1 MNEPSPYPPIADYAL
16 IGDSRSAALISR
28 GGSIE
33 WCCWPRFDN
42 SSVFGRILDRERGGH
57 FTIAPSV
64 PCTATRR
71 YLEATNVLETTFET
85 SDGVV
90 KLIDCMPVPR
100 EAERRGTLRPLR
112 QILRIIEGVRG
123 EVPMQLHFVPRP
135 RFGTIAPT
143 LQRVH
148 EQVVLGDWGAK
159 LLHLRSDLPLPLLP
173 DRVETTFVSH
183 PQERH
188 YFALGFDEHTPA
200 VFANIGSEADR
211 ELQTTI
217 DFWRDWSGHL
227 KYEGPYREA
236 VLRSVLALKLMAY
249 APSGAIIAA
258 PTTSLPE
265 WIGGTRNWDYR
276 YCWLRD
282 AAFTTR
288 ALYDTGFSIEGSAFV
303 LWLLHATRLT
313 RSDLQVLY
321 DVFGESRLIE
331 RELDHLEGYR
341 RSAPVRIGNGAH
353 TQFQLDIYG
362 EVLGAV
368 ERFVEEGESLASDTR
383 QLIRR
388 LVHTVMKRWREPDHG
403 IWEIRSA
410 PKQHVHG
417 KVMAW
422 MAMDCAHRI
431 TQRVDCGISSE
442 TCARVAA
449 EIKELV
455 LRDGLDPR
463 TGSLTGILGESSLD
477 ASVLYVARTGFLEPS
492 DPRLHATI
500 DAIRQ
505 HLGKDDLIYRYRGV
519 DDGVGGDEGAFLPCS
534 FWLAEALAL
543 TGRLDEAHELFER
556 LLQRGNDL
564 LLFAEEIDPA
574 SGERLGNFPQALT
587 HVGLLNAALTL
598 ESIERKGELPRRV
611 EGADDRPEGHVR
623 GQGDPRRVPAVVD
636 GEEAG
641 RLEETRRLRSS
652 RVGDHARV
660 NAGQERHE
668 DHQDEQ
674 AVNEPQPEAV
684 QESGMAVNLEEEDI
698 DRSERGRGDEI
709 EPVPEQL
716 RPVAVRGEHRAED
729 ERNVQPRQT

>member
-1 MNEPSPYPPIADYAL
+1 MQENDYPPIADYAL

-42 SSVFGRILDRERGGH
+42 SSVFARILDRDHGGH
-57 FTIAPSV
+57 FTIAPADQFR
-64 PCTATRR
+64 TTRR

-85 SDGVV
+85 DDGVV
-90 KLIDCMPVPR
+90 KLIDCMPVSN
-100 EAERRGTLRPLR
+100 EIERRGTLRPLR
-112 QILRIIEGVRG
+112 QILRIVEGVRG
-123 EVPMQLHFVPRP
+123 EVPMVLDFVPRP
-135 RFGTIAPT
+135 RFGTIVPT
-143 LQRVH
+143 LQRAH
-148 EQVVLGDWGAK
+148 EQVVLGEWGAK

-173 DRVETTFVSH
+173 DRVEAAFISY

-188 YFALGFDEHTPA
+188 YFALGYDEHTPA
-200 VFANIGSEADR
+200 VFANIGPEADR

-217 DFWRDWSGHL
+217 DFWRDWSSHL
-227 KYEGPYREA
+227 RYEGPYREA

-288 ALYDTGFSIEGSAFV
+288 ALYDTGFPIEGSAFV

-383 QLIRR
+383 HLIRR
-388 LVHTVMKRWREPDHG
+388 LVRTVMNRWREPDHG

-410 PKQHVHG
+410 PRQHVHG

-431 TQRVDCGISSE
+431 TQRVDCGIPSE

-449 EIKELV
+449 EIKELI
-455 LRDGLDPR
+455 LRDGVDPR
-463 TGSLTGILGESSLD
+463 TGSLTGVLGDTSLD
-477 ASVLYVARTGFLEPS
+477 ASVLYCARTGFLEPS

-505 HLGKDDLIYRYRGV
+505 HLGKDDLVYRYRGV
-519 DDGVGGDEGAFLPCS
+519 DDGIGGDEGAFLPCS

-543 TGRLDEAHELFER
+543 AGRLDEAHELFER
-556 LLQRGNDL
+556 LLERGNDL
-564 LLFAEEIDPA
+564 LLFTEEVDPA
-574 SGERLGNFPQALT
+574 SGELLGNFPQALT

-598 ESIERKGELPRRV
+598 ESLERKGELPRRV
-611 EGADDRPEGHVR
+611 EGADEHTESHVR
-623 GQGDPRRVPAVVD
+623 GQRHPGRMPAVVD
-636 GEEAG
+636 GEEPR
-641 RLEETRRLRSS
+641 RLQEPRRLRPA
-652 RVGDHARV
+652 RVGDHPRM
-660 NAGQERHE
+660 NAGHQRDD

-674 AVNEPQPEAV
+674 AVNEPEAGPIQPTR
-684 QESGMAVNLEEEDI
+684 MAVDLEKEHIE
-698 DRSERGRGDEI
+698 RAERGRGDEI
-709 EPVPEQL
+709 EPVPDQL
-716 RPVAVRGEHRAED
+716 RPVAVRSKDRAQD
-729 ERNVQPRQT
+729 EREVESRET

>member
-1 MNEPSPYPPIADYAL
+1 MQESAYPPIADYAL
-16 IGDSRSAALISR
+16 IGDSRSAALVSR
-28 GGSIE
+28 AGSIE

-57 FTIAPSV
+57 FTVAPAAEY
-64 PCTATRR
+64 TATRR
-71 YLEATNVLETTFET
+71 YIEATNVLETTFET
-85 SDGVV
+85 PDGVA
-90 KLIDCMPVPR
+90 KLIDCMPVSG
-100 EAERRGTLRPLR
+100 EVERRATLRPLR
-112 QILRIIEGVRG
+112 QILRIVEGIRG
-123 EVPMQLHFVPRP
+123 EVPMQLQFRPRP
-135 RFGTIAPT
+135 RFGTITPT

-173 DRVETTFVSH
+173 DRVEATFVSRAH
-183 PQERH
+183 ERH
-188 YFALGFDEHTPA
+188 YFALGYDEHTPA
-200 VFANIGSEADR
+200 VFCNIGQEADR

-217 DFWRDWSGHL
+217 DFWRDWSAHL
-227 KYEGPYREA
+227 RYHGPYREV

-288 ALYDTGFSIEGSAFV
+288 ALYDTGFPIEGSAFV

-353 TQFQLDIYG
+353 AQFQLDIYG

-383 QLIRR
+383 ELIRR
-388 LVHTVMKRWREPDHG
+388 LVHTVMKRWRDPDHG

-422 MAMDCAHRI
+422 MAMDCARRI
-431 TQRVDCGISSE
+431 AERVDFGISGD

-449 EIKELV
+449 NIKELV

-463 TGSLTGILGESSLD
+463 TGSLTGVLGEPDLD
-477 ASVLYVARTGFLEPS
+477 ASLLYVARSGFLDPA

-505 HLGKDDLIYRYRGV
+505 GLGRDDLVYRYRGV

-543 TGRLDEAHELFER
+543 AGQLDEAHVLFER
-556 LLQRGNDL
+556 LLHRGNDL
-564 LLFAEEIDPA
+564 LLFSEEVDPA
-574 SGERLGNFPQALT
+574 TGELLGNFPQALT
-587 HVGLLNAALTL
+587 HVALLNAALTL

-611 EGADDRPEGHVR
+611 DGAEDGPEDDVR
-623 GQGDPRRVPAVVD
+623 GQRDPRRVPAIVD
-636 GEEAG
+636 REEAG
-641 RLEETRRLRSS
+641 RLEESRRLRPP
-652 RVGDHARV
+652 RVGDHTRV
-660 NAGQERHE
+660 NARHRRHE
-668 DHQDEQ
+668 DHQ
-674 AVNEPQPEAV
+674 NEEAV
-684 QESGMAVNLEEEDI
+684 DESHSGAVQQSRMSVNLKEEDVKRAED
-698 DRSERGRGDEI
+698 DRRDEV
-709 EPVPEQL
+709 ESMSGQL
-716 RPVAVRGEHRAED
+716 GPVAVRSERRAED
-729 ERNVQPRQT
+729 EGNVQPRQT

>member
-1 MNEPSPYPPIADYAL
+1 METLSSYPPIADYAL
-16 IGDSRSAALISR
+16 IGDSRSAALVSR

-57 FTIAPSV
+57 FTIAPSAEHK
-64 PCTATRR
+64 ATRR
-71 YLEATNVLETTFET
+71 YIDATNVLETTFET
-85 SDGVV
+85 EEGVV
-90 KLIDCMPVPR
+90 KLIDCMPVSR
-100 EAERRGTLRPLR
+100 EVERRGTLRPLR
-112 QILRIIEGVRG
+112 QILRIVEGVRG
-123 EVPMQLHFVPRP
+123 EVPMQLHFEPRP
-135 RFGTIAPT
+135 RFGTIVPT

-148 EQVVLGDWGAK
+148 EQVVLCDWGAK
-159 LLHLRSDLPLPLLP
+159 QLHLRSDIPLPLLP
-173 DRVETTFVSH
+173 DRVEAAFVCRPH
-183 PQERH
+183 QRH

-200 VFANIGSEADR
+200 VFANIGNEADR

-217 DFWRDWSGHL
+217 DFWRDWSSNLRYG
-227 KYEGPYREA
+227 GPYRDA
-236 VLRSVLALKLMAY
+236 VLRSVLTLKLMAY

-265 WIGGTRNWDYR
+265 WVGGTRNWDYR

-288 ALYDTGFSIEGSAFV
+288 ALYDTGYSIEGSAFV

-341 RSAPVRIGNGAH
+341 GSAPVRIGNGAH

-368 ERFVEEGESLASDTR
+368 ERFVEVGESLASDAR
-383 QLIRR
+383 KLIRR

-410 PKQHVHG
+410 PRQHVHG

-422 MAMDCAHRI
+422 MALDSARRI
-431 TQRVDCGISSE
+431 AERVDFGVSAE

-455 LRDGLDPR
+455 LRDGVDPR
-463 TGSLTGILGESSLD
+463 TGSLTGVLGDTSLD
-477 ASVLYVARTGFLEPS
+477 ASVLYCARSGFFDPS

-500 DAIRQ
+500 DTIRK
-505 HLGKDDLIYRYRGV
+505 HLGERDLVYRYRGI

-543 TGRLDEAHELFER
+543 AGRLDEAHELFER
-556 LLQRGNDL
+556 LLRRGNDL
-564 LLFAEEIDPA
+564 LLFTEEVDPA
-574 SGERLGNFPQALT
+574 TGELLGNFPQALT
-587 HVGLLNAALTL
+587 HVGLLNTALTL
-598 ESIERKGELPRRV
+598 ESIVRGELPRRV
-611 EGADDRPEGHVR
+611 ERPDDAPEDHVR
-623 GQGDPRRVPAVVD
+623 SKSHPRRVPAIVD
-636 GEEAG
+636 GEEPG
-641 RLEETRRLRSS
+641 RLEEARRLRSP
-652 RVGDHARV
+652 RVGNHPRM
-660 NAGQERHE
+660 NAGHERHE

-674 AVNEPQPEAV
+674 TVNEPESRAV
-684 QESGMAVNLEEEDI
+684 QPSGVAVHLEEKHI
-698 DRSERGRGDEI
+698 ERTEPGRGDEI
-709 EPVPEQL
+709 EPVPDQL
-716 RPVAVRGEHRAED
+716 RPVAIRSEDRAED
-729 ERNVQPRQT
+729 EREVESRET

>member
-1 MNEPSPYPPIADYAL
+1 MQENAYPQIADYAL
-16 IGDSRSAALISR
+16 IGDSRSAALVSR
-28 GGSIE
+28 AGSIE

-57 FTIAPSV
+57 FTITPAAEF
-64 PCTATRR
+64 TTTRR
-71 YLEATNVLETTFET
+71 YIEATNVLETTFET
-85 SDGVV
+85 AGGAV
-90 KLIDCMPVPR
+90 KLIDCMPVSP
-100 EAERRGTLRPLR
+100 EVERRATLRPLR
-112 QILRIIEGVRG
+112 QILRIVEGIRG
-123 EVPMQLHFVPRP
+123 EVPMQLQFRPRP
-135 RFGTIAPT
+135 RFGTITPT
-143 LQRVH
+143 LQRAH

-173 DRVETTFVSH
+173 DRVEATFVSRAD
-183 PQERH
+183 ERN
-188 YFALGFDEHTPA
+188 YFALGYDEHTPA
-200 VFANIGSEADR
+200 VFCNIGEEADR

-217 DFWRDWSGHL
+217 DFWRDWSSHL
-227 KYEGPYREA
+227 RYQGPYRDV

-288 ALYDTGFSIEGSAFV
+288 ALYDTGFPIEGSAFV

-353 TQFQLDIYG
+353 AQFQLDIYG

-383 QLIRR
+383 ELIRR
-388 LVHTVMKRWREPDHG
+388 LVHTVMKRWRDPDNG

-410 PKQHVHG
+410 PRQHVHG

-422 MAMDCAHRI
+422 MAMDCARRI
-431 TQRVDCGISSE
+431 AERVDFGISGE

-449 EIKELV
+449 DIKELV
-455 LRDGLDPR
+455 LRDGLDPS
-463 TGSLTGILGESSLD
+463 TGSLTGVLGEPALD
-477 ASVLYVARTGFLEPS
+477 ASLLYVARSGFLDPG

-505 HLGKDDLIYRYRGV
+505 HLGRGDLVYRYRGV
-519 DDGVGGDEGAFLPCS
+519 DDGVGGAEGAFLPCS

-543 TGRLDEAHELFER
+543 SGRLDEAHALFDR
-556 LLQRGNDL
+556 LLHRGNDL
-564 LLFAEEIDPA
+564 LLYSEEVDPA
-574 SGERLGNFPQALT
+574 TGELLGNFPQALT
-587 HVGLLNAALTL
+587 HVALLNAALTL

-611 EGADDRPEGHVR
+611 DGAEDRPEDDVR
-623 GQGDPRRVPAVVD
+623 GQRDPRRVPAIVD
-636 GEEAG
+636 REETG
-641 RLEETRRLRSS
+641 RLEEPRRLRPP
-652 RVGDHARV
+652 RIGDHARV
-660 NAGQERHE
+660 NPRHRRHE
-668 DHQDEQ
+668 DHQ
-674 AVNEPQPEAV
+674 NEEAV
-684 QESGMAVNLEEEDI
+684 DEAHSGAVQHSRMPVNLEEEDVERAEH
-698 DRSERGRGDEI
+698 DRRGEVESMSG
-709 EPVPEQL
+709 QL
-716 RPVAVRGEHRAED
+716 GPVAVRSECRAED
-729 ERNVQPRQT
+729 ERNVEPRQT

>member
-1 MNEPSPYPPIADYAL
+1 MQENDYPPIADYAM

-57 FTIAPSV
+57 FTIAPAHEFR
-64 PCTATRR
+64 TTRR
-71 YLEATNVLETTFET
+71 YVEATNVLETNFET

-90 KLIDCMPVPR
+90 KLIDCMPVSN
-100 EAERRGTLRPLR
+100 EDERRGTLRPLR
-112 QILRIIEGVRG
+112 QILRIVEGVRG
-123 EVPMQLHFVPRP
+123 EVPMVLDFVPRP
-135 RFGTIAPT
+135 RFGTIVPT

-148 EQVVLGDWGAK
+148 EQVVLGEWGAK

-173 DRVETTFVSH
+173 DRVEAAFISH

-200 VFANIGSEADR
+200 VFGNIGPEADR

-288 ALYDTGFSIEGSAFV
+288 ALYDTGFPIEGSAFV

-331 RELDHLEGYR
+331 RELEHLEGYR

-353 TQFQLDIYG
+353 SQFQLDIYG

-383 QLIRR
+383 DLIRR

-403 IWEIRSA
+403 IWEIRTA
-410 PKQHVHG
+410 PRQHVHG

-422 MAMDCAHRI
+422 MAMDCARRI
-431 TQRVDCGISSE
+431 AERVDFGISAE
-442 TCARVAA
+442 VCARVAA
-449 EIKELV
+449 EIKEV
-455 LRDGLDPR
+455 ILRDGLDPR

-477 ASVLYVARTGFLEPS
+477 ASVLYVARTGFFEPS

-500 DAIRQ
+500 DAIRE
-505 HLGKDDLIYRYRGV
+505 HLGKDDLVYRYRGV

-543 TGRLDEAHELFER
+543 AGRLDEAHQLFER
-556 LLQRGNDL
+556 LLRRGNDL
-564 LLFAEEIDPA
+564 LLFTEEVDPPT
-574 SGERLGNFPQALT
+574 GELLGNFPQALT

-598 ESIERKGELPRRV
+598 ESLERKGELPRRV
-611 EGADDRPEGHVR
+611 EGADEQPESHVR
-623 GQGDPRRVPAVVD
+623 GQRHPGRMPAVVD
-636 GEEAG
+636 GEEPR
-641 RLEETRRLRSS
+641 RLQEPRRLRPA
-652 RVGDHARV
+652 RIGDHPRM
-660 NAGQERHE
+660 NAGHQRND

-674 AVNEPQPEAV
+674 AVNEPEAGPIQPTR
-684 QESGMAVNLEEEDI
+684 MAVDLEKEHIE
-698 DRSERGRGDEI
+698 RAERGRGDEI
-709 EPVPEQL
+709 EPVPDQL
-716 RPVAVRGEHRAED
+716 RPVAVRSENRAED
-729 ERNVQPRQT
+729 EREVESRET